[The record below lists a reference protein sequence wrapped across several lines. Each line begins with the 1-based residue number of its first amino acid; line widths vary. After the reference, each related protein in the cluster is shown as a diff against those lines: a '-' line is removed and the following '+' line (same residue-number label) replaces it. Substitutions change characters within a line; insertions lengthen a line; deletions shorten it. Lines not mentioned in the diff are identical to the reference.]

1 MINLAIKNRFHI
13 VIFCF
18 LGRNFGYDRAL
29 EIIEDEEYLDD
40 IDFDEIRRLRRTDTN
55 YQLLDIVRKIGT
67 FDNSVN
73 VPKQK
78 QNNVPNGAVPV
89 QKYVKKSAQKSS
101 NIIKKKGRPV
111 PIPVRN
117 ERPNYRKSIPRMR
130 VLKKPESYPYYRHK
144 SRKKRQFEETDFL
157 TYWSDLFN
165 FANLGPGAYFSDST
179 YSGGNG
185 LN

>member
-1 MINLAIKNRFHI
+1 M
-13 VIFCF
+13 
-18 LGRNFGYDRAL
+18 DAL
-29 EIIEDEEYLDD
+29 Q
-40 IDFDEIRRLRRTDTN
+40 DEIRRLRRSDTN
-55 YQLLDIVRKIGT
+55 YQLIDIVRKIGT
-67 FDNSVN
+67 FDNNVN
-73 VPKQK
+73 IPTQKQKVPKD
-78 QNNVPNGAVPV
+78 AVPV
-89 QKYVKKSAQKSS
+89 QKYVKKNQAQKSS

-130 VLKKPESYPYYRHK
+130 VIKKPESYPYYRHK

-185 LN
+185 LNLLGTLAVTGTLGGAMMAGMPQPNFQVCLNYIP